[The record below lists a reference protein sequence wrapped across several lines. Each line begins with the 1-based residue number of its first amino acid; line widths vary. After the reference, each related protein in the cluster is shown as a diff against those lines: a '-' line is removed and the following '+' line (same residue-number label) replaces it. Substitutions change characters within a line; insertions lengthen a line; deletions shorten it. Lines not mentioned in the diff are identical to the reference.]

1 MGRVSIFDRG
11 RPIFSPRL
19 PLIRTTIT
27 WPIVAGQSV
36 CNSFFF
42 FSFFVD
48 SSLFLF
54 SFLSF
59 ERERERREGLLASY
73 IPKLIYSSAYLH
85 NRLKT
90 SYQSYSGVEEFE
102 NKSHA
107 RSTVTKII

>member
-36 CNSFFF
+36 CNSFSF

-59 ERERERREGLLASY
+59 FEREREERGIARLLY
-73 IPKLIYSSAYLH
+73 
-85 NRLKT
+85 T
-90 SYQSYSGVEEFE
+90 
-102 NKSHA
+102 
-107 RSTVTKII
+107 